1 MERDEFLL
9 KIKLCATLGIP
20 PVFVCRMLPKSWIFE
35 LMQRGGFA
43 LILKYQLYPWTHREL
58 AKRVNQDLDLPVD
71 APRFLAEGTMKRFL
85 KWHGKK
91 L

>member
-1 MERDEFLL
+1 MHF
-9 KIKLCATLGIP
+9 
-20 PVFVCRMLPKSWIFE
+20 
-35 LMQRGGFA
+35 GGFA

-58 AKRVNQDLDLPVD
+58 AKRVNQALNLPVD
-71 APRFLAEGTMKRFL
+71 APRFLAEGTMNRFL

>member
-1 MERDEFLL
+1 MCDVRNYTRFRLQDAAEELD
-9 KIKLCATLGIP
+9 
-20 PVFVCRMLPKSWIFE
+20 FE
-35 LMQRGGFA
+35 LMHRGGFA

-58 AKRVNQDLDLPVD
+58 AKRVNQELDLPVD